1 MYREK
6 YSNRIRHD
14 LHQPQLLS
22 RRLIYRIDSSYENVS
37 AITLKLIDVFLE
49 KDKNSK
55 IIDNFVFK
63 FLSNKVF
70 SKHSLQDIKE
80 NIIKNRPE
88 NLLEKILNTIE
99 LDINSIDIKDSKS
112 KNLKIIKF
120 RLCRQH

>member
-80 NIIKNRPE
+80 NMIKNRPE

>member
-80 NIIKNRPE
+80 NMIKNRPE

-99 LDINSIDIKDSKS
+99 LDINSIDIKDSKF
-112 KNLKIIKF
+112 KNFKIIKF
-120 RLCRQH
+120 RLCR